1 MRPSLRSVRTR
12 APRPAGHL
20 SFWHDSLEPGDELR
34 PRPALPAD
42 VDVDVAVVG
51 AGFTGLWT
59 AYYLA
64 RADPHLRVK
73 VIEREVAG
81 FGASGRNGGW
91 CVGDQAAPLHA
102 LERAWPGAAAAMV
115 EEMHRSVDE
124 VGAVAAI
131 EGIDCGFPRAAPSIW
146 RPTRSSS
153 AGFAS
158 SRPSTSGS
166 GSTTPINCCR
176 RARPPTS

>member
-1 MRPSLRSVRTR
+1 MRPSLRSVRAR
-12 APRPAGHL
+12 PPRPTGHL

-34 PRPALPAD
+34 PRPPLPAD

-64 RADPHLRVK
+64 RADPHLRVM

-91 CVGDQAAPLHA
+91 CVGDQAAPLPV
-102 LERAWPGAAAAMV
+102 LEREHGPGAAERMMR
-115 EEMHRSVDE
+115 EMFRSVDE
-124 VGAVAAI
+124 VGAVVAREEIGCSYAKGGALI
-131 EGIDCGFPRAAPSIW
+131 L
-146 RPTRSSS
+146 
-153 AGFAS
+153 AS
-158 SRPSTSGS
+158 SRAQL
-166 GSTTPINCCR
+166 R
-176 RARPPTS
+176 RLE